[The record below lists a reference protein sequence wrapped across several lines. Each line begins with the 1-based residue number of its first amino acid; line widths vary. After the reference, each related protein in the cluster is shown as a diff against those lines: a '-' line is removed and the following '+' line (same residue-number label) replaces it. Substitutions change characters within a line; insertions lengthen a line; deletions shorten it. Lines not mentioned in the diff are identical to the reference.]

1 MNTATDSSTRV
12 HRYAVGA
19 GVEVVADV
27 GGDPA
32 APAVILLH
40 GGGQTRHSWRGAMR
54 ELLRQGYHVINL
66 DARGHG
72 QSGWSADADYQLE
85 TLADDLLQVIATL
98 PTKPALVGASMGG
111 ATALYAAGK
120 HAQPLAAALVLV
132 DMVPR
137 IDPAGANRVIGFMN
151 SRKEGFANLEEVADA
166 VATYNPHRPRPSNIQ
181 GLMKNLRHGD
191 DGRLYW
197 HWDPRIMDNPRRV
210 EPPDL
215 AETLLQAA
223 TNVRAPTLLVR
234 GMQSDIVTEDGIAEL
249 RERMPEVEVFDVAG
263 AGHMVAGDRNDAFN
277 EGVLS
282 FLRRH
287 HPAR

>member
-1 MNTATDSSTRV
+1 MSATNTVTTQVR
-12 HRYAVGA
+12 RYPVGG

-32 APAVILLH
+32 APAVLLLH

-54 ELLRQGYHVINL
+54 ELLQQGYHVINL

-72 QSGWSADADYQLE
+72 QSGWSPDADYQLE
-85 TLADDLLQVIATL
+85 TLADDLLQVIASL
-98 PTKPALVGASMGG
+98 PSKPALVGASMGG
-111 ATALYAAGK
+111 ATALYAAGNS
-120 HAQPLAAALVLV
+120 ADPLTAALVLV
-132 DMVPR
+132 DVVPR
-137 IDPAGANRVIGFMN
+137 IDPEGANRVIGFMN

-166 VATYNPHRPRPSNIQ
+166 VAAYNPHRPRPGNIQ

-234 GMQSDIVTEDGIAEL
+234 GMQSDIVTEEGITEL
-249 RERMPEVEVFDVAG
+249 RERVPDVEVFDVAG

-277 EGVLS
+277 EGVLG